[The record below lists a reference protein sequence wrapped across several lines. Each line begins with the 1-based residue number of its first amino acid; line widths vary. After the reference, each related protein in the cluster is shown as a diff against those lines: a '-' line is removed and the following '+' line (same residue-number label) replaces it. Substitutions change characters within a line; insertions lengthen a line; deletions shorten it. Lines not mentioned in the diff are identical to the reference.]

1 MKRKNIVVLLLLLSI
16 LGLCFFL
23 LYQNY
28 WGENK
33 PSLQATGTIEAT
45 SVEVKARVS
54 GTIKSFKTQA
64 GDPVKAGQLVAE
76 LSRHDL
82 LAQKERD
89 ALGVLAAQ
97 ARLDDLVSGARSQEI
112 KEALARVNMARST
125 YEQAERELERMQ
137 ELFAEGAIAE
147 EKLEQSRLNSELRK
161 NELTAAEARL
171 SLLESG
177 NRPGAISAAA
187 AELER
192 SKAVMKSSEALLDDL
207 KLLSP
212 LDGTLIS
219 KNFEEG
225 EFVTMGATLAT
236 LADLHH
242 LWIKVYIPTDE
253 LPRVKLGQKVNI
265 RVSG

>member
-82 LAQKERD
+82 LARKKGMPWEYWRHRH
-89 ALGVLAAQ
+89 GW
-97 ARLDDLVSGARSQEI
+97 
-112 KEALARVNMARST
+112 MT
-125 YEQAERELERMQ
+125 WYLEPV
-137 ELFAEGAIAE
+137 
-147 EKLEQSRLNSELRK
+147 LRK
-161 NELTAAEARL
+161 
-171 SLLESG
+171 
-177 NRPGAISAAA
+177 
-187 AELER
+187 
-192 SKAVMKSSEALLDDL
+192 
-207 KLLSP
+207 
-212 LDGTLIS
+212 
-219 KNFEEG
+219 
-225 EFVTMGATLAT
+225 
-236 LADLHH
+236 
-242 LWIKVYIPTDE
+242 
-253 LPRVKLGQKVNI
+253 
-265 RVSG
+265 